1 MENYTAKFKH
11 IAPTFIYVAFGTTIA
26 TLLFRWVFTI
36 NSEILP
42 IKEDIFNIWLPL
54 ILPWI
59 PITIWLRPKLRI
71 LKFKD
76 PDRLSMLYQMIAWG
90 TMVAMMI
97 VSNGY
102 LKTATGK
109 LVELNS
115 IEQSTNL
122 DTRFLKLKKIELN
135 RELGSAHTDFRAS
148 GKYNQ
153 YLNFDSYFVY
163 PFTAKDSN
171 GKYKYWYGVKINDQ
185 ISNKIEPEEKERKYQ
200 AFFQQA
206 IKNFEVYKFSEPD
219 YFEVLPHSDDR
230 EGFLNAVMH
239 QEQFVS
245 SEPIII
251 EPKDGLYS
259 SRNGKKF
266 EWIFGSFGIGFSVFL
281 FALIFPKYHAPEHKR
296 QLKGIKPQ
304 SDDLIDMLKFLIP
317 KDEHY
322 ATSIILDL
330 NILIFLLM
338 IFSGVHIISPN
349 GLELLEWGA
358 NRRAETTGGDWWR
371 LISSMFLHGG
381 IMHLF
386 LNIYGLVIAA
396 LFIEP
401 IFGRTKYFILYFVSG
416 ICGSLASIYWYENT
430 ISVGA
435 SGAIFGLYGAIL
447 GLLLTSAFPKDGKK
461 GILMFIGPYVGIN
474 LLFGLTGG
482 IDNAAH
488 IGGLISGAV
497 LGIILY
503 VSDKN
508 TQANRVDG

>member
-1 MENYTAKFKH
+1 MENYSTKFRH
-11 IAPTFIYVAFGTTIA
+11 IAPTFIIVAFGTTAA

-36 NSEILP
+36 NLEILP
-42 IKEDIFNIWLPL
+42 IKEDAFNIWLPL

-59 PITIWLRPKLRI
+59 PITLWLRPKVRI
-71 LKFKD
+71 VKFKKGGD
-76 PDRLSMLYQMIAWG
+76 APMLLQFIAWG
-90 TMVAMMI
+90 TIVAMMM

-109 LVELNS
+109 LAELNS
-115 IEQSTNL
+115 IDEIAKL
-122 DTRFLKLKKIELN
+122 DVRYIKLDQIELD
-135 RELGSAHTDFRAS
+135 REFGSAHTEFRAS

-163 PFTAKDSN
+163 PFATDNPNNKF
-171 GKYKYWYGVKINDQ
+171 KYWYGVKINDQ

-206 IKNFEVYKFSEPD
+206 IKDFEAYKFSEPD
-219 YFEVLPHSDDR
+219 YFEILPHSDDR
-230 EGFLNAVMH
+230 EGFLNAVKR
-239 QEQFVS
+239 QEQFAG
-245 SEPIII
+245 SEPVII
-251 EPKDGLYS
+251 EPKDGFYS
-259 SRNGKKF
+259 DRNGQKF
-266 EWIFGSFGIGFSVFL
+266 QWIFGSFVIGFGIFL
-281 FALIFPKYHAPEHKR
+281 FTLIFPKYHAAEHKR
-296 QLKGIKPQ
+296 QLKGIKPK

-317 KDEHY
+317 KNEHF

-330 NILIFLLM
+330 NFLVFIAM
-338 IFSGVHIISPN
+338 AISGVHIISPN
-349 GLELLEWGA
+349 GIELLDWGA
-358 NRRAETTGGDWWR
+358 NRRTETTNGDWWR
-371 LISSMFLHGG
+371 LVSSMFLHGG

-386 LNIYGLVIAA
+386 LNVYGLVIAA
-396 LFIEP
+396 LFVEP

-447 GLLLTSAFPKDGKK
+447 GLLLTNAFPKDGKK

-488 IGGLISGAV
+488 IGGLISGGI

-503 VSDKN
+503 ITNEKN
-508 TQANRVDG
+508 AS

>member
-1 MENYTAKFKH
+1 MKNYSIKFKH
-11 IAPTFIYVAFGTTIA
+11 IVPTFIYVAFGTTIT

-71 LKFKD
+71 LKSKD
-76 PDRLSMLYQMIAWG
+76 PDRLSISYQMIVWG
-90 TMVAMMI
+90 TMAAMMI

-109 LVELNS
+109 LAELDS
-115 IEQSTNL
+115 IEQSSDL
-122 DTRFLKLKKIELN
+122 DTRFIKLQNIELN
-135 RELGSAHTDFRAS
+135 RKLASAHTEFRAS

-153 YLNFDSYFVY
+153 HLNFDSYFVY
-163 PFTAKDSN
+163 PFTAQDRN
-171 GKYKYWYGVKINDQ
+171 GKHRYWYGVKIEEQ

-200 AFFQQA
+200 AFFQKA
-206 IKNFEVYKFSEPD
+206 VKDFKAYKFSKPD

-230 EGFLNAVMH
+230 EGFLNAVKR
-239 QEQFVS
+239 QEQFASPQPV
-245 SEPIII
+245 IIK
-251 EPKDGLYS
+251 PKKGLYS

-266 EWIFGSFGIGFSVFL
+266 EWIFGSFSIGFCVFL
-281 FALIFPKYHAPEHKR
+281 FALVFPKYHAAEHKR
-296 QLKGIKPQ
+296 QLKRIKPK

-317 KDEHY
+317 KNEHF

-330 NILIFLLM
+330 NIFVFIVM
-338 IFSGVHIISPN
+338 VISGIHIISPN
-349 GLELLEWGA
+349 GIELLEWGA
-358 NRRAETTGGDWWR
+358 NRRVETINGGWWR
-371 LISSMFLHGG
+371 LVSSMFLHGG

-396 LFIEP
+396 LFVEP
-401 IFGRTKYFILYFVSG
+401 IFGRTRYIMLYFVSG
-416 ICGSLASIYWYENT
+416 ICGSLASIYWYKNT
-430 ISVGA
+430 VSVGA
-435 SGAIFGLYGAIL
+435 SGAIFGLYGSIL

-461 GILMFIGPYVGIN
+461 GILMFIGSYVGIN
-474 LLFGLTGG
+474 LLFGLKGG

-488 IGGLISGAV
+488 IGGLVSGAV
-497 LGIILY
+497 LGIVLY
-503 VSDKN
+503 LTDNKNVS
-508 TQANRVDG
+508 

>member
-1 MENYTAKFKH
+1 MRNYSIKFKY
-11 IAPTFIYVAFGTTIA
+11 IAPTFIYVAFGTTSI

-36 NSEILP
+36 NSEMLP

-97 VSNGY
+97 VSNSY

-109 LVELNS
+109 LAELDS
-115 IEQSTNL
+115 IEQKTDL
-122 DTRFLKLKKIELN
+122 DARFLKLQNIELN
-135 RELGSAHTDFRAS
+135 RKLGSAHTEFRAS

-153 YLNFDSYFVY
+153 HLNFDSYFVY
-163 PFTAKDSN
+163 PFAARDLD
-171 GKYKYWYGVKINDQ
+171 GKHRYWYGVKIEEQ
-185 ISNKIEPEEKERKYQ
+185 ISNRIEPEEKERKYQ

-206 IKNFEVYKFSEPD
+206 VKDFEAYEFSEPD

-230 EGFLNAVMH
+230 EGFLNAVKR
-239 QEQFVS
+239 QEQFASTKPV
-245 SEPIII
+245 II
-251 EPKDGLYS
+251 EPKEGRYL

-281 FALIFPKYHAPEHKR
+281 FALVFPKYHETEHKR
-296 QLKGIKPQ
+296 QLKGIKPK

-317 KDEHY
+317 KKEHFV
-322 ATSIILDL
+322 TSIILDL
-330 NILIFLLM
+330 NILVFMVMVI
-338 IFSGVHIISPN
+338 SGVHIISPN
-349 GLELLEWGA
+349 GIELLEWGA
-358 NRRAETTGGDWWR
+358 NRRTETTNGDWWR
-371 LISSMFLHGG
+371 LVSSMFLHGG
-381 IMHLF
+381 IMHLL
-386 LNIYGLVIAA
+386 LNVYGLVVAA
-396 LFIEP
+396 LFVEP
-401 IFGRTKYFILYFVSG
+401 IFGRIKYFILYFMSG

-430 ISVGA
+430 VSVGA
-435 SGAIFGLYGAIL
+435 SGAIFGLYGSIL
-447 GLLLTSAFPKDGKK
+447 GLLLTNAFPKDGKK

-488 IGGLISGAV
+488 IGGLVSGAI
-497 LGIILY
+497 LGIVLY
-503 VSDKN
+503 LTDSKN
-508 TQANRVDG
+508 AS

>member
-1 MENYTAKFKH
+1 MEHYYTKFKNV
-11 IAPTFIYVAFGTTIA
+11 APTFIIVAFGTTIA

-42 IKEDIFNIWLPL
+42 IKEDVFNIWLPI

-71 LKFKD
+71 LKFKND
-76 PDRLSMLYQMIAWG
+76 NGPFLFQMIAWG
-90 TMVAMMI
+90 AMVGMMI
-97 VSNGY
+97 ASNGY

-109 LVELNS
+109 LAEIRTIDILEEN
-115 IEQSTNL
+115 
-122 DTRFLKLKKIELN
+122 TRYLTLEEIKLN
-135 RELGSAHTDFRAS
+135 RDLGSAHTEFRAS

-153 YLNFDSYFVY
+153 HLNFDSYFVY
-163 PFTAKDSN
+163 PFETSSQE
-171 GKYKYWYGVKINDQ
+171 YKYWYGVKFHEQ
-185 ISNKIEPEEKERKYQ
+185 IGNKLSPEKKESLYQ
-200 AFFQQA
+200 QFFEQS
-206 IKNFEVYKFSEPD
+206 IKDFESYEFSKPT
-219 YFEVLPHSDDR
+219 YFEILPHSDDR
-230 EGFLNAVMH
+230 EGFKKAIKKLQIKTPNNLIV
-239 QEQFVS
+239 
-245 SEPIII
+245 I
-251 EPKDGLYS
+251 EPREGNYED
-259 SRNGKKF
+259 RNGEKL
-266 EWIFGSFGIGFSVFL
+266 EWIFGSFGIGFGVFL
-281 FALIFPKYHAPEHKR
+281 FALMFPKYHQAEHKR
-296 QLKGIKPQ
+296 QLKGIKPK
-304 SDDLIDMLKFLIP
+304 SDEVIDMLKFLIP
-317 KDEHY
+317 KGDHY
-322 ATSIILDL
+322 ATSILLDL

-349 GLELLEWGA
+349 GMELLEWGA
-358 NRRAETTGGDWWR
+358 NRRSETTGGDWWR
-371 LISSMFLHGG
+371 LVSSMFLHGG
-381 IMHLF
+381 FMHLF

-396 LFIEP
+396 LFVEP
-401 IFGRTKYFILYFVSG
+401 IFGRTKYFILYFASG

-503 VSDKN
+503 VTDKN
-508 TQANRVDG
+508 TQANKG